1 MSTQE
6 WSLDWIKMDEKP
18 ETAMTPSV
26 ALSGL
31 LRLFLHDLTERIRE
45 FRQRA
50 TEAEHSFDENSLV
63 G

>member
-18 ETAMTPSV
+18 ET
-26 ALSGL
+26 
-31 LRLFLHDLTERIRE
+31 
-45 FRQRA
+45 
-50 TEAEHSFDENSLV
+50 EAEHSFDENSLV